1 MRFHDPHRPAIPQ
14 GKSCVAQTACDV
26 RMPHPSSDGARADP
40 MTQNSVPTVPDAHTA
55 QAASNRPQQQA
66 PQQHEIPLAMV
77 LGQPVL
83 QIPQDLYI
91 PPDALEIILEA
102 FEGPLD
108 LLLYLIRRQNL
119 DILDIPVAEITRQYV
134 DYIQA
139 MHELRFEL
147 AAEYLVMAAILAEI
161 KSRMLLPRSAE
172 VEGLE
177 DDPRADLVRRLQEYE
192 RFKQAAEDVDALPRM
207 DRDTSPASA
216 FVPDRASV
224 KLPPAVDLREM
235 LLALHDVLKRAEL
248 FTGHAIK
255 RDALSVRQRMGE
267 LLTRLADG
275 SFHRFES
282 LFEAREGK
290 LGVVVTFLS
299 ILELA
304 KERLLDVVQEQVSD
318 ARQGERRPPA
328 PIYVKSL
335 ATGGD
340 SALDLTSEF
349 DEDAE
354 AANDS

>member
-1 MRFHDPHRPAIPQ
+1 MSTETAPAPAEAA
-14 GKSCVAQTACDV
+14 VA
-26 RMPHPSSDGARADP
+26 P
-40 MTQNSVPTVPDAHTA
+40 AH
-55 QAASNRPQQQA
+55 A
-66 PQQHEIPLAMV
+66 PRQHEMPLATV

-91 PPDALEIILEA
+91 PPDALEVFLEA

-134 DYIQA
+134 EYIEV
-139 MHELRFEL
+139 MREMRFEL

-161 KSRMLLPRSAE
+161 KSRMLLPRPPSE
-172 VEGLE
+172 EGSE
-177 DDPRADLVRRLQEYE
+177 DDPRADLVRRLQDYE
-192 RFKQAAEDVDALPRM
+192 RFKQAAEDLDALPRM
-207 DRDTSPASA
+207 ERDTSTVAA

-224 KLPPAVDLREM
+224 KLPPPVQLKEM

-248 FTGHAIK
+248 FTGHSI
-255 RDALSVRQRMGE
+255 RREALSVRQRMTDVLG
-267 LLTRLADG
+267 RLSDG

-282 LFEAREGK
+282 LFEVREGR

-304 KERLLDVVQEQVSD
+304 KEQLLDIVQEAPQ
-318 ARQGERRPPA
+318 A

-335 ATGGD
+335 AVGRDGEAV
-340 SALDLTSEF
+340 SRALVSEF
-349 DEDAE
+349 DDAIE
-354 AANDS
+354 ASAPMHDPPQDPA